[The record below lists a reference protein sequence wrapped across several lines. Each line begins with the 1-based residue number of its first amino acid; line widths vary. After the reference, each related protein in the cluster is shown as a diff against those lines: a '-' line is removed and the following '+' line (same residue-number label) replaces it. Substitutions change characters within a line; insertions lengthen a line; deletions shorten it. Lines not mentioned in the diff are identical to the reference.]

1 MFLIVC
7 TEAIRSLQKK
17 LYGCC
22 NDPEKIHTFESKELN
37 IGSRSTL
44 DLADMKSDLNVGPVD
59 GDVAIPEVS
68 CVQPCVYTCSQQ
80 IRRAPSWY
88 TSKSTNIKSAQKD
101 V

>member
-1 MFLIVC
+1 MCLIVC
-7 TEAIRSLQKK
+7 TEAIRSLYKK

-22 NDPEKIHTFESKELN
+22 NDPEKIRTFESKELYF
-37 IGSRSTL
+37 GSRSTL

-68 CVQPCVYTCSQQ
+68 CVHTCSEQ
-80 IRRAPSWY
+80 IRRAPSCY
-88 TSKSTNIKSAQKD
+88 SSKSTNIKSAQKD